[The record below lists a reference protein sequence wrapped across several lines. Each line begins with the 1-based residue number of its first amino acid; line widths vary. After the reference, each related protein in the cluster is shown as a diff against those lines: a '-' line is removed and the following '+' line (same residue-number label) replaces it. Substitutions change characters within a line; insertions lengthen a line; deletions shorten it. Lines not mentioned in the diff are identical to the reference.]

1 MAEPIHFDEFA
12 IDYDIVLAQGLSV
25 TGEEKGYFACGRVAW
40 LAQLLRK
47 MGEHPQHVMDYGCG
61 TGSTTKLLLD
71 SIEPES
77 VLGVDNSAKS
87 IELARS
93 TFNSEKINF
102 LLLGER
108 RPPELVDLVYCN
120 GVFHHINPNDRAA
133 ALEFVW
139 SCLRPGG
146 LFALWENNPWNPGTR
161 FVMSRTPFDRDAIP
175 LSPLQAQKLVR
186 SRFDILRSDYLF
198 IFPRVLKWLRP
209 FERLVSRMPVG
220 GQFQILCRKT
230 VGSPRG

>member
-12 IDYDIVLAQGLSV
+12 IDYDIALAQGLSA
-25 TGEEKGYFACGRVAW
+25 TGEEKEYFARGRVAW

-47 MGEHPQHVMDYGCG
+47 LGEHPQHVMDYGCG
-61 TGSTTKLLLD
+61 TGSTTKILLD
-71 SIEPES
+71 SIEPEY

-87 IELARS
+87 IELARR
-93 TFNSEKINF
+93 TFSSEKINF
-102 LLLGER
+102 QLLGER
-108 RPPELVDLVYCN
+108 RPPEQMDLVYCN
-120 GVFHHINPNDRAA
+120 GVFHHINPNDRGA

-139 SCLRPGG
+139 SCLKPGG

-198 IFPRVLKWLRP
+198 IFPRLLKWLRP
-209 FERLVSRMPVG
+209 FERLVSRVPVG
-220 GQFQILCRKT
+220 GQFQILCRKAF
-230 VGSPRG
+230 SSSRE